1 MNKIKILYG
10 LLIGII
16 STIIGSA
23 LFIELFTDYSLVQGF
38 QFTLAHGMIGKVIT
52 LGAILNIIIFFTL
65 LKFRQDLMARGVVL
79 ATIIMAIMTLV
90 L

>member
-1 MNKIKILYG
+1 MNKIKLLYG

-16 STIIGSA
+16 TTTIGIA
-23 LFIELFTDYSLVQGF
+23 LFIYFFTD
-38 QFTLAHGMIGKVIT
+38 FTFIEGLQASRFNGTLRKIIT
-52 LGAILNIIIFFTL
+52 LGAILNIIIFFAL
-65 LKFRQDLMARGVVL
+65 LKIKQDLMARGVVL

>member
-1 MNKIKILYG
+1 MNKIKLLYG

-16 STIIGSA
+16 TTTIGIA
-23 LFIELFTDYSLVQGF
+23 LFIYFFTD
-38 QFTLAHGMIGKVIT
+38 FTFIEGLQASRFNGTLGKIIT
-52 LGAILNIIIFFTL
+52 LGAILNIIIFFAL
-65 LKFRQDLMARGVVL
+65 LKIKQDLMARGVVL